1 MYALRHI
8 IIQPNPLIELEE
20 NNSLMFPITD
30 FMITVISEDDS
41 IIKNINPARISMK
54 MWKLANSGDDRQQM

>member
-1 MYALRHI
+1 
-8 IIQPNPLIELEE
+8 
-20 NNSLMFPITD
+20 MFPITD

-54 MWKLANSGDDRQQM
+54 MWKLANSGNRPPANVSHRKHFRS